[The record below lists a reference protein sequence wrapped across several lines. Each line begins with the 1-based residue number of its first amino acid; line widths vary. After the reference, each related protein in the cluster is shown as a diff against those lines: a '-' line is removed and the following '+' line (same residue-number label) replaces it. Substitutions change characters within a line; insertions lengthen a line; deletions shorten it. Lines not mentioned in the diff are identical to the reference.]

1 MMRRSCDRFQRG
13 ERQSPPQPSPSPVPQ
28 SNGCFATNCLGAHEF
43 RADHTI
49 RSAVQVQNVVL
60 QQAAADEAEPTQFLI
75 FLTSEDR
82 SM

>member
-1 MMRRSCDRFQRG
+1 
-13 ERQSPPQPSPSPVPQ
+13 VPQ
-28 SNGCFATNCLGAHEF
+28 SHGCFATNCIGAHEF
-43 RADHTI
+43 RADRPI